1 LAARDATITTNI
13 PFRLDRL
20 PWARWHWIVIV
31 GLGITWILDGLE
43 VTIVGTIGPTL
54 TSKAGLGLSPE
65 QATAAGTTYLVGA
78 CAGALVFGYLT
89 DKLGRRRLFLITLM
103 WYLVSTLLTAFSW
116 NFWTFALFR
125 MLAGAGIG
133 GEYSAVNSAIDELI
147 PAKRRGV
154 ADVAIN
160 GSWWIGTLLGSA
172 LSIPLLDGRF
182 VPVALGW
189 RLAFGL
195 GIVLAVAV
203 LFVRQ
208 GIPESPRWLLTHGRK
223 DDAERIV
230 GDIEREIERERSAPI
245 PPPPDKTMAF
255 DATRGHGLLDTVRT
269 LVRTYPKRTALVLT
283 LMITQ
288 AFLYNAVFF
297 TLGLTLTTFFGV
309 KQGDVG
315 LFTMPFAVGNF
326 LGALILGHFFDT
338 VGRRVMISG
347 CYIVSGLVMIGA
359 TLSFLGGMHDAVG
372 ITLWWSVMFFFAS
385 AGASAA
391 YLTVSEIFPLETR
404 ASAIAVVYAVGTLA
418 GGAIAPL
425 IYGALIA
432 SKDPHRLAAGWI
444 AGAVLMLAGGVVE
457 IVLGVD
463 AERKSLEDVS
473 APLTAVADRPAVA

>member
-1 LAARDATITTNI
+1 MAADAGTLTTNI

-20 PWARWHWIVIV
+20 PWARWHWLVVV

-54 TSKAGLGLSPE
+54 TSHAGLGLSPQ
-65 QATAAGTTYLVGA
+65 QATAAGSAYLVGA

-89 DKLGRRRLFLITLM
+89 DKLGRRKLFLVTLS
-103 WYLVSTLLTAFSW
+103 WYLVCTLLTAFSW
-116 NFWTFALFR
+116 DFASFALFR
-125 MLAGAGIG
+125 LLAGAGIG

-147 PAKRRGV
+147 PAHRRGV
-154 ADVAIN
+154 ADIAIN

-182 VPVALGW
+182 VPPSLGW

-208 GIPESPRWLLTHGRK
+208 GIPESPRWLVRHGRG
-223 DDAERIV
+223 DEAEAIV
-230 GDIEREIERERSAPI
+230 ADIEREIERESGTAL
-245 PPPPDKTMAF
+245 PPPGDKTLTF
-255 DATRGHGLLDTVRT
+255 DPARRHGMLDIIRT
-269 LVRTYPKRTALVLT
+269 LVRTYPRRTVLVLV

-309 KQGDVG
+309 RPGDVG

-326 LGALILGHFFDT
+326 LGALVLGHFFDS
-338 VGRRVMISG
+338 VGRRPMIAG
-347 CYIVSGLVMIGA
+347 CYIASGLIMVAA
-359 TLSFLGGMHDAVG
+359 TCAFLGGMRSAVG
-372 ITLWWSVMFFFAS
+372 ITVWWSVMFFFAS

-404 ASAIAVVYAVGTLA
+404 AGAIAVVYAVGTLT

-425 IYGALIA
+425 VYGVLIA
-432 SKDPHRLAAGWI
+432 SKDPHVLAAGWI
-444 AGAVLMLAGGVVE
+444 GGAALMIAGGLVE

-463 AERKSLEDVS
+463 AERRPLEEI
-473 APLTAVADRPAVA
+473 ALPLGAARQNAAAA